1 LNQSEGEGSLAA
13 PRYVNLMAIAHKNT
27 KAAHALV
34 PPPLSPPGASILR
47 MYEQLART
55 RPPSESGL
63 AAISYA
69 EITAWERRRR
79 VRLSQWQEETI
90 HFIDD
95 IFRRAH
101 ADELAGH
108 GAAPAGE
115 G

>member
-13 PRYVNLMAIAHKNT
+13 PRYVNLMAIAHKNAE
-27 KAAHALV
+27 AAHALT
-34 PPPLSPPGASILR
+34 PPPLSLPAKALR
-47 MYEQLART
+47 DIHEQLATT
-55 RPPSESGL
+55 RSPSESGL
-63 AAISYA
+63 APITYT
-69 EITAWERRRR
+69 EMTAWEYRRR

-95 IFRRAH
+95 IFRRAD